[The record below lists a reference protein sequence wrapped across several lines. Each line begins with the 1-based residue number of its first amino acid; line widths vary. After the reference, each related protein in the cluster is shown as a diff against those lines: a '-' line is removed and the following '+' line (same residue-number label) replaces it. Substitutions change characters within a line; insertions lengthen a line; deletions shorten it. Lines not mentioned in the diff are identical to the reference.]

1 MPKPDYVFER
11 LVTQA
16 EADKGH
22 ITIITTHH
30 AWFQKFFGPIHRE
43 NETKGKPEL
52 ARKDFFI
59 AKEKT
64 AVKLKLV
71 FRSSTPQRPR
81 NELRLYF
88 NEGAGQFKPAANE
101 IIIARFYAGKVV
113 LGVRPSGVKDAEK
126 LIDKIDE
133 AEIPVDDPND
143 PSNKAYTKPPARM
156 TLNERK
162 VWKRDAQLA
171 RKCLQNSA
179 YTCEAGFT
187 EPSFIARGTG
197 KRYLEVH
204 HLVPLRYQDDLKTF
218 NLNHPANLFSLS
230 PHAHRKIHH
239 GGHDDVRVLVETLLA
254 RRPALLAKA
263 KLPKDTI
270 LQMYKCV

>member
-1 MPKPDYVFER
+1 MPKPIYVFER

-30 AWFQKFFGPIHRE
+30 EWFKKFFGPIHRE

-52 ARKDFFI
+52 ALKDFFI
-59 AKEKT
+59 EKEK
-64 AVKLKLV
+64 ASVKLKLV
-71 FRSSTPQRPR
+71 FRSSTKERPR

-101 IIIARFYAGKVV
+101 IIIATFYDDRVV
-113 LGVRPSGVKDAEK
+113 LGVRPSDVKNAEK
-126 LIDKIDE
+126 LNDRIDE

-143 PSNKAYTKPPARM
+143 PSNKAYTKPSSKM
-156 TLNERK
+156 TLKEREA
-162 VWKRDAQLA
+162 WKRDAQLA
-171 RKCLQNSA
+171 RKCLQNSS
-179 YTCEAGFT
+179 YTCEAGFS
-187 EPSFIARGTG
+187 EPSFISKKTK

-204 HLVPLRYQDDLKTF
+204 HLVPLRYQDDLATF
-218 NLNHPANLFSLS
+218 NLNDSANLFALS
-230 PHAHRKIHH
+230 PHAHRKIHY
-239 GGHDDVRVLVETLLA
+239 GRQEDVRALVETLLE
-254 RRPALLAKA
+254 RRPALLTKA